1 MFSWVTTT
9 TVPRIVQK
17 EHASALKSAVSDMA
31 GAAPSRSEKTYMRP
45 SMLPPERNRR
55 ANSTH
60 RLSRLEVQRAINDVK
75 RFMEDRLATDLH
87 LTKVSIL

>member
-17 EHASALKSAVSDMA
+17 EHASALKSAVPDMA
-31 GAAPSRSEKTYMRP
+31 AAPSRSEKTYMRP

>member
-31 GAAPSRSEKTYMRP
+31 AVPSRSEKTYMRP

-55 ANSTH
+55 ASSTH

-75 RFMEDRLATDLH
+75 RFVEDRLATDLH
-87 LTKVSIL
+87 LTKVSF

>member
-1 MFSWVTTT
+1 
-9 TVPRIVQK
+9 
-17 EHASALKSAVSDMA
+17 LKSDVAS
-31 GAAPSRSEKTYMRP
+31 STRSERTHMRP

-55 ANSTH
+55 ASSTH

-87 LTKVSIL
+87 LTKVSLI